1 MPTNSINPWTK
12 NSGDFHLDNTSAHIW
27 RVHLPVHESALLK
40 LESYLSHEELKR
52 MQNLSFMKDK
62 QNFVASR
69 GILRFLLG
77 RYLSC
82 KPDELTF
89 SYKKHGKPHIPAND
103 ISFNVSH
110 SGEYIL
116 YVFTKKAAVG
126 IDIEKIR
133 DDSTVQKVIRTFSQ
147 QEQKTLVSL
156 SHHEQK
162 LAFFRLWTRKEAY
175 LKAIATGLSYPLALV
190 EVTCLPTEK
199 AALLKIEDQH
209 LITQWQLEDIPLNTP
224 GLNTLY
230 CAAVALEHRRNLI
243 FWDVVLPF

>member
-1 MPTNSINPWTK
+1 MHTKSNKSWATNP
-12 NSGDFHLDNTSAHIW
+12 GDFHLDSTSAHIW
-27 RVHLPVHESALLK
+27 RIHLPLSESALIK
-40 LESYLSHEELKR
+40 LESYLSSDELKR
-52 MQNLSFMKDK
+52 MQNLSFTKDK

-77 RYLSC
+77 NYISC
-82 KPDELTF
+82 EPDEVTF
-89 SYKKHGKPHIPAND
+89 SYGKHGKPYVSASD

-116 YVFTKKAAVG
+116 YAFTKNAAVG

-133 DDSTVQKVIRTFSQ
+133 DDSTVKKAIRTFSEH
-147 QEQKTLVSL
+147 EQKALASL
-156 SHHEQK
+156 PHHEQK
-162 LAFFRLWTRKEAY
+162 VAFFRLWTRKEAY

-199 AALLKIEDQH
+199 AALLRIEDQYN
-209 LITQWQLEDIPLNTP
+209 IKQWHLEDIPLNT
-224 GLNTLY
+224 LYFDTLY
-230 CAAVALEHRRNLI
+230 CAAVALEHSRTLI